1 MAQIK
6 RPATKSQPEPVS
18 PGDSIDYGLTF
29 QINVERNLS
38 VWLKAGITSTVREG
52 ETSAEAW
59 KRVKAFVDGK
69 MDELIEEY
77 K

>member
-1 MAQIK
+1 MPIK
-6 RPATKSQPEPVS
+6 RIPDEPTLS
-18 PGDSIDYGLTF
+18 PSDTIDYGLTF

-38 VWLKAGITSTVREG
+38 VWLKAGVTSAVRDG
-52 ETSAEAW
+52 ETASEAW
-59 KRVKAFVDGK
+59 KRVKKFVDGK